1 MLRYIIAI
9 LLIAF
14 AVNAE
19 EILSSFATPDN
30 ETVIYGEANTSDKQA
45 TEILVEQPDNTNN
58 PLGTPII
65 DEKNS
70 SNSAFQK
77 QNPKVLPQLSNISS
91 PQNDNVVEQ
100 FTKQNPS
107 DSQMSTQQM
116 NNEIQNKLYE
126 EGNRIYDLQSYPID
140 DFDYINKNGQDNA
153 VTDYP
158 AY

>member
-14 AVNAE
+14 SVNAE
-19 EILSSFATPDN
+19 EILSSFAAPDN

-45 TEILVEQPDNTNN
+45 TEILVEQPDNANN

-100 FTKQNPS
+100 STKQNPS

>member
-14 AVNAE
+14 SVNAE
-19 EILSSFATPDN
+19 EILSSFAAPDN

-45 TEILVEQPDNTNN
+45 TEILVEQPDNADN

-77 QNPKVLPQLSNISS
+77 QNPKVLPQLSDISS

-100 FTKQNPS
+100 STKQNPS

>member
-1 MLRYIIAI
+1 MFRYIIAI

-14 AVNAE
+14 SVNAE
-19 EILSSFATPDN
+19 EILSSFAAPDN

-45 TEILVEQPDNTNN
+45 TEILIEQPDNVDN

-77 QNPKVLPQLSNISS
+77 QNPKVLPQLSNTSS
-91 PQNDNVVEQ
+91 PQNDNAVEQ
-100 FTKQNPS
+100 STKQNPS

>member
-14 AVNAE
+14 SVNAE
-19 EILSSFATPDN
+19 EILSSFAAPDN

-45 TEILVEQPDNTNN
+45 TEILVEQPDNANN

-65 DEKNS
+65 DKKNS

-100 FTKQNPS
+100 STKQNPS

>member
-14 AVNAE
+14 SVNAE
-19 EILSSFATPDN
+19 EILSSFAAPDN

-45 TEILVEQPDNTNN
+45 TEILVEQPDNADN

-100 FTKQNPS
+100 SAKQNPS

>member
-14 AVNAE
+14 SVNAE
-19 EILSSFATPDN
+19 EILSSFAAPDN

-45 TEILVEQPDNTNN
+45 TEILVEQPDNADN

-100 FTKQNPS
+100 STKQNPS

>member
-1 MLRYIIAI
+1 MLRYIIAV

-19 EILSSFATPDN
+19 EILSSLAAPDN
-30 ETVIYGEANTSDKQA
+30 ETVIYGEANTPDKQT
-45 TEILVEQPDNTNN
+45 TEILLEQPNNADN
-58 PLGTPII
+58 PLGAPII

-77 QNPKVLPQLSNISS
+77 QTPKVLPQISNIPSH
-91 PQNDNVVEQ
+91 QNDNIIEQ
-100 FTKQNPS
+100 SAKQNPS
-107 DSQMSTQQM
+107 DSQMSLQQM

-126 EGNRIYDLQSYPID
+126 EGNRIYDLQSYPIN

>member
-14 AVNAE
+14 SVNAE
-19 EILSSFATPDN
+19 EILSSFAAPDN

-45 TEILVEQPDNTNN
+45 TEILIEQPDNADN

-77 QNPKVLPQLSNISS
+77 QNPKVLPQFSNISS

-100 FTKQNPS
+100 STKQNPS